1 MAWSLA
7 PRVHGVMVGEDLVLL
22 DVGADAYLCLAGV
35 GAVLSL
41 DVEGRLVARDP
52 AALETLAQAGL
63 ARPGLKP
70 DAVEGRL
77 VARDPAALETLA
89 QAGLARPGLKPDAV
103 RPPPRPTRNLPA
115 AAVAGTDARHGLW
128 RTLRAGA
135 ATASDFRR
143 LDFAGL
149 LDRAGRRT
157 AQPDRQ
163 ASAPSPALLSTA
175 AYFAR
180 LRVWAPFDG
189 ACLKRSYMMLRYL
202 RLCGLDATWVIGVR
216 TWPFRAHCWLQA
228 GEVALDD
235 DVERLLP
242 YHPILAV

>member
-1 MAWSLA
+1 MRQAAQITTGDRAWSLA
-7 PRVHGVMVGEDLVLL
+7 PRVHGVTVGEDLVLL
-22 DVGADAYLCLAGV
+22 DVGADAYLCLV
-35 GAVLSL
+35 GAAAVLSL
-41 DVEGRLVARDP
+41 DVEGRLVASDP
-52 AALETLAQAGL
+52 DALETLAQAGL
-63 ARPGLKP
+63 ARPGI
-70 DAVEGRL
+70 
-77 VARDPAALETLA
+77 
-89 QAGLARPGLKPDAV
+89 KPDAV
-103 RPPPRPTRNLPA
+103 RAPPRPTRNLPA
-115 AAVAGTDARHGLW
+115 FAVAELDARHGLW

-157 AQPDRQ
+157 AQRDRQ

-175 AYFAR
+175 AHFAR

-228 GEVALDD
+228 GDVALDD
-235 DVERLLP
+235 DVERLAP